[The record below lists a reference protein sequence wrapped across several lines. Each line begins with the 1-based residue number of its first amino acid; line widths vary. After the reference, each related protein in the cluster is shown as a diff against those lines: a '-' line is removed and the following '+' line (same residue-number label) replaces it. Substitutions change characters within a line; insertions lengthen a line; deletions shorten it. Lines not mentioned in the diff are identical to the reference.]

1 MWSHTA
7 GSSTAQV
14 HNWASVNLKYCVEH
28 YMEATLKQQV
38 STTLYKCH
46 KVNLP

>member
-1 MWSHTA
+1 
-7 GSSTAQV
+7 
-14 HNWASVNLKYCVEH
+14 
-28 YMEATLKQQV
+28 MEATLKQQV